1 MANVFKIQDD
11 NGDDIKMKNVE
22 MTTNK
27 VTSISSNSTN
37 DQYPSA
43 KCVYD
48 LIGNLENLLSE
59 L

>member
-11 NGDDIKMKNVE
+11 NGDDIKMKDVE
-22 MTTNK
+22 MTANK

>member
-11 NGDDIKMKNVE
+11 NGDDIKMKDVE